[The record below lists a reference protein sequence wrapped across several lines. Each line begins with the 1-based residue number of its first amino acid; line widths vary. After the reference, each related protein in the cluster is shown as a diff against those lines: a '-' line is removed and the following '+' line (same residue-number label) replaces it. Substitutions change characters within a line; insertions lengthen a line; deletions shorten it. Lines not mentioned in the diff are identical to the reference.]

1 MRTELNLYYK
11 GKEYAQLG
19 IEIRSLSV
27 ILNLKKRIRQ
37 LDRILVKGIERLGK
51 LINIYKIDT

>member
-1 MRTELNLYYK
+1 MRNELNLYYK

-51 LINIYKIDT
+51 LINKIDT